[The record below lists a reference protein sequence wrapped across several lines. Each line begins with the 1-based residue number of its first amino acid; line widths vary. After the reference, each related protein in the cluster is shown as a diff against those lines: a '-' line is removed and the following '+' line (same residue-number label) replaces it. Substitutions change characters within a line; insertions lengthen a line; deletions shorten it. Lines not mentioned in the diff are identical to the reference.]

1 MIFFLFTDFNLFIYK
16 KWFNLFK
23 INDLDL
29 VLLKENFKCI
39 LFTKECLV
47 TYFYLKKWVYGFIY
61 IRMFF
66 IFLKKKDFY
75 NCIYKNIP
83 ISIFFI

>member
-47 TYFYLKKWVYGFIY
+47 TYFYLKK
-61 IRMFF
+61 
-66 IFLKKKDFY
+66 
-75 NCIYKNIP
+75 
-83 ISIFFI
+83 